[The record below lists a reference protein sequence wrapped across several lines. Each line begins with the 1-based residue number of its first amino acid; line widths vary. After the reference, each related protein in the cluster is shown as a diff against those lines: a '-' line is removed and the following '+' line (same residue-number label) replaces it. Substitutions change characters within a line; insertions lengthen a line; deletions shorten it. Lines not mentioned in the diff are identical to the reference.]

1 MTNREKAINN
11 IFALNDDDFTKFY
24 CMMSNCIS
32 CPGKPLDSECLNRL
46 MKWLKQE
53 HKEKENE

>member
-1 MTNREKAINN
+1 MTNREKTINN
-11 IFALNDDDFTKFY
+11 ISALNDDDFTKFY

-32 CPGKPLDSECLNRL
+32 CPGKPLSSECLNRL

-53 HKEKENE
+53 HKEK